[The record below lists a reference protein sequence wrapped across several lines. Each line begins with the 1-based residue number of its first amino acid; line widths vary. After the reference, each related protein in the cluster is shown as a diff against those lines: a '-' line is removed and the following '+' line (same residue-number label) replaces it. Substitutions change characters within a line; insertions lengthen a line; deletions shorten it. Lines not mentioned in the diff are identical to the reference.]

1 MSLLPGLI
9 DTARRNLS
17 RGLTDLAIVEHGS
30 VFVSSS
36 SKPPVFPDTSAR
48 PTEEQIA
55 NLEKGI
61 PNQPKHLAGLFLGSR
76 LGSQPGAKS
85 VAAGVEDALEAARV
99 VGSAVGVELTVRQ
112 DKPKGLH
119 SGRSAELMVGKVV
132 VGVVGE
138 LNPSISKSHDLPRTV
153 GVFEMNLDALFAV
166 APATVTARPIGTLP
180 AATQDLSLVVK
191 IETPAAE
198 VLAAVR
204 EGAGELL
211 EEISLTDDYRGSNV
225 PEGSKSLT
233 FALRFRAMER
243 TLTQAEA
250 SEARDA
256 GVAKAKQRF
265 NAEIR
270 S

>member
-1 MSLLPGLI
+1 
-9 DTARRNLS
+9 
-17 RGLTDLAIVEHGS
+17 
-30 VFVSSS
+30 
-36 SKPPVFPDTSAR
+36 
-48 PTEEQIA
+48 
-55 NLEKGI
+55 
-61 PNQPKHLAGLFLGSR
+61 
-76 LGSQPGAKS
+76 
-85 VAAGVEDALEAARV
+85 
-99 VGSAVGVELTVRQ
+99 
-112 DKPKGLH
+112 
-119 SGRSAELMVGKVV
+119 MVGEVV

-153 GVFEMNLDALFAV
+153 GVFEIDLDALFAV
-166 APATVTARPIGTLP
+166 APASVTARPIGTLP

-233 FALRFRAMER
+233 FALRFRAMDR

-250 SEARDA
+250 TEARDS
-256 GVAKAKQRF
+256 GVAKAKKLF
-265 NAEIR
+265 NVEIR